1 MNNSEA
7 TKLVQ
12 TIFPYITKIF
22 SLNGSLYFE
31 GKSGN
36 DRILVSKKDNQ
47 WILTINEIC
56 FITAQGEKTPEE
68 IAELQ
73 PENTIKYILRNPR
86 RENPDYLT
94 TEEWVDKY
102 RKENYGSPP
111 TKCEGDDSP
120 QAEVPNTGTPQEI
133 PEPKDLEGEEDFDF
147 GDKGEDELAEI
158 KRLAG
163 VMHNAGDDND
173 VLDA

>member
-22 SLNGSLYFE
+22 SLNDSLYFE

-68 IAELQ
+68 I
-73 PENTIKYILRNPR
+73 TIAMLCIANG
-86 RENPDYLT
+86 ET
-94 TEEWVDKY
+94 VE
-102 RKENYGSPP
+102 
-111 TKCEGDDSP
+111 
-120 QAEVPNTGTPQEI
+120 PNN
-133 PEPKDLEGEEDFDF
+133 
-147 GDKGEDELAEI
+147 
-158 KRLAG
+158 
-163 VMHNAGDDND
+163 VN
-173 VLDA
+173 